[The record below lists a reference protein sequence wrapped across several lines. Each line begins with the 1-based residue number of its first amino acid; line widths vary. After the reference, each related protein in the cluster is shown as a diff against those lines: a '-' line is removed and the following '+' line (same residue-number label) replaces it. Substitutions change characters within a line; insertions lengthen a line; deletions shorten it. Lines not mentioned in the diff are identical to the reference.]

1 MLKLDVV
8 IVNWNAGNQLRDCLQ
23 SIKVAC
29 SESVYQVS
37 KCVVVDNASTDGST
51 DSLEGISLPLILI
64 KNTENKGFGSA
75 SNQGAAVGNSEYI
88 LFLNPDVRLYK
99 DSLTTSLLFLENPKN
114 NQIGILGIQLVNG
127 KGVIHRNANR
137 FPTSGSL
144 FYEMLGMDRLCPTSF
159 PPRIMTDWDHRE
171 NKYVDHVE
179 GSFFLVRRSVFEEL
193 SGFDERF
200 FLYFEDVDF
209 SFQAKQTGWK
219 SFYLADSQAFHR
231 GGGTTDRIKARRL
244 FYWFKGRLQ
253 FVAKHFGRLAAWW
266 ILIASFS
273 VEFLARVC
281 INIIKLK
288 WQYLYETLQAYG
300 MYIKAINNLL
310 REMYGRN

>member
-144 FYEMLGMDRLCPTSF
+144 FYEMFGMDRLCPSCF

-300 MYIKAINNLL
+300 MYIKAIPNLL
-310 REMYGRN
+310 RELYGRN